1 MYAERLRPDRVCA
14 IIRRKLDSQN
24 YYRTWSD
31 SEKHAHN
38 GIIDSILLYSNS
50 LETGWRFA
58 KCPAYY
64 KEQYACALRASV
76 LPIYSPLGNSEILSW
91 LICLRPAISRY
102 SVRVCP
108 AHHGDANSMSRPP
121 DRMRTTP
128 GKCWRRSKDLKAP
141 REKAQMDRINNWLY
155 LSLNAINNLRVYI
168 QYKIY
173 SSLLTHSQPLT

>member
-1 MYAERLRPDRVCA
+1 MLNAWGPTVFALLSAGSSTLRIIIGLDLILRNARTTELLTQFYYIQIVWKPDGD
-14 IIRRKLDSQN
+14 LQN
-24 YYRTWSD
+24 APRIT
-31 SEKHAHN
+31 K
-38 GIIDSILLYSNS
+38 
-50 LETGWRFA
+50 
-58 KCPAYY
+58 K
-64 KEQYACALRASV
+64 QYACALRASV

-155 LSLNAINNLRVYI
+155 LSLNAINNLYTI
-168 QYKIY
+168 
-173 SSLLTHSQPLT
+173 